1 MKALRMAAVVTRV
14 LALSLL
20 FTPSLASA
28 QPVEAPK
35 TYAGDLWSRPR
46 VTGDWGGL
54 RDELAEKGIVLDVE
68 MLLTPQGVASGG
80 RDTGAEFWG
89 TAEYTLG
96 VDTQKLGLWPGGF
109 FNVYALSSFGN
120 SGVNED
126 AGAFVPVNTATILPE
141 PGDTTTA
148 LMNLT
153 FMQFFS
159 EKFGIVAGKLYTL
172 TADDNEFAHNWR
184 TDFMYTGLDFNMVLD
199 LFPFSAYGGGIIVL
213 PWEGAEFQV
222 SAIDPSGTPTNN
234 DISEAFDDGVL
245 VAAQGRVTIKPF
257 GLVGHQ
263 LLGFGWSN
271 KERLSLDQD
280 PSNIAN
286 FLSKERFP
294 RLADPGPILLRILE
308 RFFPGLVVPTQP
320 ANTVNSTWAIYYNFD
335 QYLWSPEGHPD
346 RGIGLFF
353 RFGASDG
360 TANPVKYAY
369 NVGVGGKGIVP
380 GRAEDTFG
388 IGWSRV
394 EYSDSFVPFLRQQ
407 LSLGLDH
414 EDAVEMYYNA
424 SVTRWLNASVDLQIV
439 NPGLNRGLDSSGQQL
454 EDINTALV
462 LGLRLY
468 ARF

>member
-1 MKALRMAAVVTRV
+1 MKALRMAGVVTRV
-14 LALSLL
+14 FTLALLV
-20 FTPSLASA
+20 TPSLASA
-28 QPVEAPK
+28 QPLEAPE

-46 VTGDWGGL
+46 ATGDWGGF
-54 RDELAEKGIVLDVE
+54 RDELAKKGIVFNVE

-80 RDTGAEFWG
+80 RETAAEFWG

-109 FNVYALSSFGN
+109 LNVYAMSGFGN
-120 SGVNED
+120 SDINQD
-126 AGAFVPVNTATILPE
+126 SGAFVPVNTATILPDF
-141 PGDTTTA
+141 GNQTTA

-153 FMQFFS
+153 IMQFLS
-159 EKFGIVAGKLYTL
+159 EKFGIFAGKIYGL
-172 TADDNEFAHNWR
+172 TADGNEFAHNYR
-184 TDFMYTGLDFNMVLD
+184 TTFMNTGLDFNMVLD

-245 VAAQGRVTIKPF
+245 VGSQGRVTIKPF

-263 LLGFGWSN
+263 LLGFAWSN
-271 KERLSLDQD
+271 KQRLSLDQD
-280 PSNIAN
+280 PTNIAN
-286 FLSKERFP
+286 FLLKERFP
-294 RLADPGPILLRILE
+294 RLANPGPILTRILE

-320 ANTVNSTWAIYYNFD
+320 PNTVSSTWAVYYNFD
-335 QYLWSPEGHPD
+335 QFLWSPEGHPD

-360 TANPVKYAY
+360 IANPVKYAY

-380 GRAEDTFG
+380 GRPEDTFG
-388 IGWSRV
+388 IGWSLV
-394 EYSDSFVPFLRQQ
+394 DFSDSFVPFLRQQ
-407 LSLGLDH
+407 LSLGLDS
-414 EDAVEMYYNA
+414 ESAVEMYYNA
-424 SVTRWLNASVDLQIV
+424 SITRWLNASLDLQIV
-439 NPGLNRGLDSSGQQL
+439 NPGLDRGLDSSGQQL
-454 EDINTALV
+454 EDINTAVV